1 MPRRHRA
8 RPAVPTVPS
17 GSTALLGATAL
28 FALLVGC
35 GGSDEPAAGPKVEV
49 VTGHAAPKKG
59 AFDTSSF
66 TCCTDATHTALL
78 QSFVELGDAL
88 AADDVARSQAAAK
101 GFSAAAQA
109 ATPAPPTPA
118 IAEAAGRAASL
129 TELIDIREA
138 YLDASQPALELARAS
153 KGGELTLA
161 VAFCPMK
168 PGRWLQTKEPLAN
181 PYYGAEMLRCGVFEG
196 L

>member
-1 MPRRHRA
+1 MLRFPRPRT
-8 RPAVPTVPS
+8 AVPT
-17 GSTALLGATAL
+17 LLWTTPLAV
-28 FALLVGC
+28 LLVGC
-35 GGSDEPAAGPKVEV
+35 GGSSEPAASPKVEV

-59 AFDTSSF
+59 AFDGTSF
-66 TCCTDATHTALL
+66 TCCTDPTHTALI
-78 QSFVELGDAL
+78 QSFVDLGDAL
-88 AADDVARSQAAAK
+88 AADDVTRSQSAAK
-101 GFSAAAQA
+101 AFSAAAQA
-109 ATPAPPTPA
+109 AAPAAPTPA

-153 KGGELTLA
+153 KGGELKLA

-168 PGRWLQTKEPLAN
+168 PGRWLQTQEPLAN
-181 PYYGAEMLRCGVFEG
+181 PYYGAEMLRCGVFEA